1 MKFHKTLLVTLL
13 SSLSVAALAQDKI
26 QNVAITAIVEHPALD
41 SIRKGVIEELA
52 REGFVD
58 GKNIKI
64 DYQSAQG
71 STATAAQIAR
81 KFVGDKAD
89 IIIPITTPSAQP
101 VVAAT
106 RSIPIVFSG
115 VTDPVAAKLVKSWE
129 PSGTNVTGFQ
139 TTKRWLH
146 K

>member
-1 MKFHKTLLVTLL
+1 M
-13 SSLSVAALAQDKI
+13 
-26 QNVAITAIVEHPALD
+26 
-41 SIRKGVIEELA
+41 IEELA

-71 STATAAQIAR
+71 STVAAQIAR

-115 VTDPVAAKLVKSWE
+115 DDRPGCCKI
-129 PSGTNVTGFQ
+129 
-139 TTKRWLH
+139 R
-146 K
+146 